1 MSIMIGEQKKPITSQ
16 RKAGNLN
23 HNKEG
28 SVRKING
35 KVYVD
40 FMYLDH
46 RVREPSG
53 LPWTTENAK
62 HVRNQLDKI
71 MLTIRDNQF
80 EFRKVFS
87 KSKKIDFFSTLE
99 RKCLGRNRTPAEVL
113 IKDYASE
120 WYETLKA
127 TGRVRER
134 TLLGYKSQL
143 RLYIVPFFGE
153 LNFAQI
159 NPATLD
165 EFTIWAKQQKF
176 RKKTVSNKT
185 INKSL
190 VPFKMICKS
199 AAVKYN
205 WGAGY
210 NPFFGYK
217 KLPEQSSTHKIEP
230 FSIEEQKGIIEALP
244 HHWKPYFQFAF
255 CSGVRQGEQFA
266 LKAEDIDWQQ
276 SLVKIHKAVTLNE
289 SGSRVMGQTKNQY
302 SRRKISISGAMNTVL
317 KTQVQLCRALDSEY
331 LFCTTKGNQLN
342 HANLCNRVWVPT
354 LKKAGIPYRPMIQ
367 TRHSFATTA
376 LSLGENPLWIA
387 HTMGH
392 RDTNMII
399 RVYGKFVA
407 NAVNRLDGNAVNGA
421 HLKILGNQ

>member
-1 MSIMIGEQKKPITSQ
+1 MTIMLGEQKKPATVQ
-16 RKAGNLN
+16 RKASNIN
-23 HNKEG
+23 NNKEG
-28 SVRKING
+28 SVRKTNG
-35 KVYVD
+35 KVYID
-40 FMYLDH
+40 FMYLGH
-46 RVREPSG
+46 RVRESSG

-71 MLTIRDNQF
+71 MLAIRDNQF
-80 EFRKVFS
+80 EFRKVFP

-99 RKCLGRNRTPAEVL
+99 RKCLGRSRTPAEVL

-127 TGRVRER
+127 TGRVSER
-134 TLLGYKSQL
+134 TLLGYKSQM

-165 EFTIWAKQQKF
+165 EFTIWAKRQKF

-190 VPFKMICKS
+190 IPFKMICKN

-230 FSIEEQKGIIEALP
+230 FSIDEQKCIIEALP
-244 HHWKPYFQFAF
+244 DHWKPYFQFAF
-255 CSGVRQGEQFA
+255 WTGVRQGEQIA
-266 LKAEDIDWQQ
+266 LRVGDVDLQKKQLKVRRAMTLDENG
-276 SLVKIHKAVTLNE
+276 KAVIGT
-289 SGSRVMGQTKNQY
+289 TKNTY
-302 SRRKISISGAMNTVL
+302 SKRVIPLLTSTAELLEVQVGISESKGS
-317 KTQVQLCRALDSEY
+317 KF
-331 LFCTTKGNQLN
+331 LFCTSSGSQV
-342 HANLCNRVWVPT
+342 HRDNLRGRVWR
-354 LKKAGIPYRPMIQ
+354 KALEKAKVPYRPMIQ
-367 TRHSFATTA
+367 TRHTFATTA

-387 HTMGH
+387 KVMGH
-392 RDTNMII
+392 STSKMVLEVYAKYVENM
-399 RVYGKFVA
+399 VA
-407 NAVNRLDGNAVNGA
+407 NNDGNK
-421 HLKILGNQ
+421 LNQLYLLN